1 MHQIPS
7 KVLMHFCFMCNAV
20 VILQRNFHHIKT
32 YLLNKKIHQSRRI
45 ISALTA
51 RFVEKTA
58 NATLG
63 HNWFLNIANYLHE
76 RKNMNIKIMDSRNKI
91 CCPICFLYIYSYFLF
106 LINQYIKP
114 SATRKPPR
122 MQRKMT
128 LSVPSNIGQPAKV
141 RSPYHTV
148 MKIKNTAIKT
158 ASKP

>member
-1 MHQIPS
+1 MFIEN
-7 KVLMHFCFMCNAV
+7 CADN
-20 VILQRNFHHIKT
+20 N
-32 YLLNKKIHQSRRI
+32 
-45 ISALTA
+45 
-51 RFVEKTA
+51 

-122 MQRKMT
+122 MQRKMI
-128 LSVPSNIGQPAKV
+128 LSVPSNIGYPAKV

-158 ASKP
+158 ASKPWCSWRYLIPTIIINIARAAQSHTYIFWRNSPIKFTLKHYW